1 MRRAVWIVAGVAAL
15 ALAAAAVL
23 GVGALTAFDVQE
35 VTPDLHVVYGQG
47 GNVAVLATRSGAVVV
62 DTMSFRMQGER
73 IRELA
78 EELGGGPVQTVINT
92 HYHWD
97 HSHGN
102 PGFPVGTP
110 IVATD
115 ATLRYMRHFDAGYW
129 TGGAEGTLP
138 NQTFEAE
145 HRLAIGGKT
154 VRLIHPGRGH
164 TGGDLVALFV
174 EDRVVH
180 LGDLFFHSRYPNID
194 LEAGGSIREWIAT
207 LDRVAELDFDRVIPG
222 HGPSTDLDGIRAF
235 QGFLRELWQVA
246 SESAAAGL
254 TLEET
259 VAQARLTTD
268 AGYGVIGVPFVFRL
282 DRDFVV
288 RRAFEEATGTVDAGA
303 APAVD
308 PEPEPGGAGQ

>member
-194 LEAGGSIREWIAT
+194 LEAGGSVREWDAT
-207 LDRVAELDFDRVIPG
+207 LGRVLALDFDQVIPG
-222 HGPSTDLDGIRAF
+222 HGPVTDREGLIGF
-235 QGFLRELWQVA
+235 QRFVRELWQVA
-246 SESAAAGL
+246 ERAAREGL
-254 TLEET
+254 SLEET
-259 VAQARLTTD
+259 QEAAALQAD
-268 AGYGVIGVPFVFRL
+268 AGYQVMSIPFLVRL
-282 DRDFVV
+282 DREFVI
-288 RRAFEEATGTVDAGA
+288 RRAWEEATGA
-303 APAVD
+303 ARPAAL
-308 PEPEPGGAGQ
+308 PGEAGGA